1 LEREA
6 MDRPVGPRPI
16 EVVEA
21 FVDSFESMD
30 FDDDVSYLA
39 ADVGYTNV
47 PIGTV
52 HGHAG
57 AREVLEPLVA
67 PIEQIE
73 FRIRRRVEAD
83 EVVFLER
90 LDRHRGAPGW
100 RELPVNSVFQG
111 HDGNVTVW
119 RDHVDLATTSTI
131 DGAEA

>member
-1 LEREA
+1 LETEA

-21 FVDSFESMD
+21 LVDSFESMD
-30 FDDDVSYLA
+30 LDDAVSCLA

-52 HGHAG
+52 SHHAG
-57 AREVLEPLVA
+57 VREVLEPVFA
-67 PIEQIE
+67 PIEE
-73 FRIRRRVEAD
+73 NELRIRRRVVAE

-100 RELPVNSVFQG
+100 RELPVNNVFEL

-119 RDHVDLATTSTI
+119 RNSFDLATTLKI
-131 DGAEA
+131 HGADA